1 MAALDYTS
9 LPSMIDLVVEAV
21 PTTSDEEAEAL
32 LVASAGNDCG
42 TTPAPVYRPYWVIAR
57 LLEARPTQAYVRV
70 RSAAGSEVEYLDH
83 RGALKGMT
91 TLQKALDSTICG
103 IPVAFQSGSGSIR
116 VVF

>member
-1 MAALDYTS
+1 MAALDYKS
-9 LPSMIDLVVEAV
+9 LPAMIDLVTTAV

-42 TTPAPVYRPYWVIAR
+42 TPSAAVYRPYWVISR
-57 LLEARPTQAYVRV
+57 LLEARPAQDFVRV
-70 RSAAGSEVEYLDH
+70 RSAAGSEVEYRDH

-91 TLQKALDSTICG
+91 QLQAALDSTICG
-103 IPVAFQSGSGSIR
+103 IPTAFSNSGSIR